1 MIVIQVIFLNKLG
14 GFFITLIRKINPI
27 TYGSDKGGKNKN
39 LAKESKEIN
48 FVSEKPEIVN
58 WLKNYYG
65 ITDDFPFEQLVTQS
79 KIDKKINF
87 VSKGVLNFLKADK
100 RNQMTLIACGIR
112 LFSYNK
118 FKNGEAS
125 EDYCKY
131 RICQDGLN
139 YLIPYMTKRVF
150 YIDLALLKKL
160 LKDKD
165 IRVHKQ

>member
-1 MIVIQVIFLNKLG
+1 MNKE
-14 GFFITLIRKINPI
+14 T
-27 TYGSDKGGKNKN
+27 
-39 LAKESKEIN
+39 KEIN
-48 FVSEKPEIVN
+48 FISDKPEIVS

-87 VSKGVLNFLKADK
+87 ISKGVLNFLRADK

-118 FKNGEAS
+118 FKSVENS
-125 EDYCKY
+125 ENFCKY

-139 YLIPYMTKRVF
+139 YLIPYMTKRIF
-150 YIDLALLKKL
+150 YVENNFIIKLFKNKDL
-160 LKDKD
+160 
-165 IRVHKQ
+165 RV